1 LERLL
6 VPHSLHLFRSFVFAV
21 VGASLA
27 IGSTH
32 AQTLDGLHD
41 FQLGSSFVE
50 AQRNATAN
58 GWELKQSSLSFPHE
72 WIVEG
77 TDLRLFICEN
87 RVAAIGKHPSG
98 EFEEFASIVG
108 NLQVKYGAPTT
119 KVATF
124 MAGATRTSLVDSKF
138 DLASGEHIVVQLS
151 SWGGKLSIHMNY
163 SSDVDCQAAVK
174 P

>member
-1 LERLL
+1 MERLL
-6 VPHSLHLFRSFVFAV
+6 VPHSVHLFRSFVFAV
-21 VGASLA
+21 FGASLA

-58 GWELKQSSLSFPHE
+58 GWELKQSSLSFPYE
-72 WIVEG
+72 WVVEG

-98 EFEEFASIVG
+98 EFEEFVSIVW
-108 NLQVKYGAPTT
+108 NLQLRYGAPTT

-124 MAGATRTSLVDSKF
+124 MAGATRISLIDANF
-138 DLASGEHIVVQLS
+138 ALASDEHILVQLGH
-151 SWGGKLSIHMNY
+151 WGDKLSIHMNY
-163 SSDVDCQAAVK
+163 SSDIECQAAVK